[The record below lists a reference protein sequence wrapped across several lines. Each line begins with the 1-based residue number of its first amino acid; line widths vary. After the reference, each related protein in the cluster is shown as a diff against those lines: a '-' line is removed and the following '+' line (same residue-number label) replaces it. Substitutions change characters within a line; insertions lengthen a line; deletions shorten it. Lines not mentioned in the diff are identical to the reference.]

1 MVWGG
6 WRLRSQGVGEHGL
19 RSLQALRCA
28 GALGR
33 GRIVLWYSCSEVVG
47 LWATDVLALG
57 PSHFFHQSPQD
68 D

>member
-1 MVWGG
+1 MARGG
-6 WRLRSQGVGEHGL
+6 WRLRSQGVGERGP
-19 RSLQALRCA
+19 RGLQAPRCA

-33 GRIVLWYSCSEVVG
+33 GRIVLWYSCSEGVG

-57 PSHFFHQSPQD
+57 PSHFFQQSPQD